1 MVCFLTLRPVNSK
14 TNKDI
19 KKLVRPIKRVA
30 HAHNYA
36 VELHPTNKYGQ
47 RDLHLHILIETTNIQ
62 QFKQRLQ
69 YFLRG
74 WELAYIQTARQ
85 PLNALSYMSRQN
97 NAEPVHYKGNLAALC
112 EL

>member
-1 MVCFLTLRPVNSK
+1 MCVVVTDTSVPLILTLKTSPV
-14 TNKDI
+14 
-19 KKLVRPIKRVA
+19 VA
-30 HAHNYA
+30 VPAKVIVPA
-36 VELHPTNKYGQ
+36 
-47 RDLHLHILIETTNIQ
+47 DLS
-62 QFKQRLQ
+62 
-69 YFLRG
+69 G